1 MAAASPDAGLIYV
14 CNPNNPTGTLMPRED
29 IEWLLENKP
38 KGSVLLM
45 DEAYIR
51 ISGAPTCSVLV
62 AKHKDIIILRTF
74 SKI

>member
-14 CNPNNPTGTLMPRED
+14 CNLNNPTGTLMPRED

-45 DEAYIR
+45 DEA
-51 ISGAPTCSVLV
+51 
-62 AKHKDIIILRTF
+62 
-74 SKI
+74 